1 MAQSLTNADAALKEY
16 YLPPLREQLNNANVL
31 DAIVSKNTEDFE
43 GRRAILSLHVT
54 RNSGVGSR
62 AENGTLPTA
71 GQQGYAEERVPVY
84 FHYGR
89 IQLSAPVM
97 KAMKSDKGSFVRAV
111 ESEMTGLKRD
121 VARNYNR
128 QRFGTSNGVV
138 ATCGTTSSATDV
150 VLLTPTSTQL
160 RQLEVGLVIDIGTVA
175 NPVSVASARTIT
187 AVNTST
193 GVVSI
198 SGAAVS
204 TTSGAAF
211 IFISGSGGAIG
222 GAGQKEITG
231 LRTIVDS
238 SGSLFNVDPAT
249 YPVWSSYESSN
260 SGTLRA
266 PSDTLFEEAL
276 DNVNINSGEDVDVI
290 VTTNGISRAY
300 ANSLK
305 SQKRFTNTIDLKGGF
320 KALEVSSGRNAVGLV
335 WDRDCPTQ
343 HAFFLNTKHLT
354 DYVETDWE
362 WADDDGSILGRVA
375 DTDAYEARLRK
386 FAEQATDKR
395 NSHGKIVD
403 LSGDS

>member
-31 DAIVSKNTEDFE
+31 DAIVSKNSEDFE
-43 GRRAILSLHVT
+43 GRRAVLSLHVT

-71 GQQGYAEERVPVY
+71 GQQGYAEERIPVY

-111 ESEMTGLKRD
+111 ESEMSGLKRD

-138 ATCGTTSSATDV
+138 ATCGTTSSSTTV
-150 VLLTPTSTQL
+150 TLLNATSTQM
-160 RQLEVGLVIDIGTVA
+160 RQLEVGLVVDIGTVA
-175 NPVSVASARTIT
+175 SPTSVASARTIT
-187 AVNTST
+187 ATST
-193 GVVSI
+193 ANGTITI

-211 IFISGSGGAIG
+211 VFISGSGGDTANG
-222 GAGQKEITG
+222 TQKEITG
-231 LRTIVDS
+231 LQTIVDS
-238 SGSLFNVDPAT
+238 AGTLFNVNPST
-249 YPVWSSYESSN
+249 YPSWSSYESSN

-290 VTTNGISRAY
+290 VTTNGISRSY

-386 FAEQATDKR
+386 FSEQGTSRR
-395 NSHGKIVD
+395 NAHGKIVD
-403 LSGDS
+403 LSGD

>member
-31 DAIVSKNTEDFE
+31 DAIVSKNSEDFE
-43 GRRAILSLHVT
+43 GRRAVLSLHVT

-71 GQQGYAEERVPVY
+71 GQQGYAEERIPVY
-84 FHYGR
+84 YHYGR

-111 ESEMTGLKRD
+111 ESEMSGLKRD

-138 ATCGTTSSATDV
+138 ATCGTTSSSTTV
-150 VLLTPTSTQL
+150 TLLSATSTQM
-160 RQLEVGLVIDIGTVA
+160 RQLEVGLVVDIGTVA
-175 NPVSVASARTIT
+175 SPTSVATARTIT
-187 AVNTST
+187 ATST
-193 GVVSI
+193 ANGTITI

-211 IFISGSGGAIG
+211 VFISGSGGDTANG
-222 GAGQKEITG
+222 TQKEITG
-231 LRTIVDS
+231 LQTIVDS
-238 SGSLFNVDPAT
+238 TGTLFNVNPST
-249 YPVWSSYESSN
+249 YPSWSSYESSN

-343 HAFFLNTKHLT
+343 HAFFLNTKHIT

-375 DTDAYEARLRK
+375 DTDAYEARLRR
-386 FAEQATDKR
+386 FAEQATSRR
-395 NSHGKIVD
+395 NAHGKIVD
-403 LSGDS
+403 LSGD

>member
-1 MAQSLTNADAALKEY
+1 MAGLTLTNADSALKDF

-31 DAIVSKNTEDFE
+31 DSIVSKNTEDVE
-43 GRRAILSLHVT
+43 GRRAVLSLHVT

-71 GQQGYAEERVPVY
+71 GNQGYTEERVPVY
-84 FHYGR
+84 NHYGR
-89 IQLSAPVM
+89 IQLSGPVM
-97 KAMKSDKGSFVRAV
+97 KAMKSDRGSFVRAL

-121 VARNYNR
+121 VARDYNR
-128 QRFGTSNGVV
+128 QRFGTSNGVI
-138 ATCGTTSSATDV
+138 ATCGTTSSSTTV
-150 VLLTPTSTQL
+150 TLLSASAAQL
-160 RQLEVGLVIDIGTVA
+160 RQLEIGMVVDIGTVA
-175 NPVSVASARTIT
+175 SPTSVASARTIT
-187 AVNTST
+187 AVNTASGT
-193 GVVSI
+193 VTI

-211 IFISGSGGAIG
+211 IFRSGNGGAIG

-231 LRTIVDS
+231 LQTIVDS
-238 SGSLFNVDPAT
+238 TGTLFNVDPSS
-249 YPVWSSYESSN
+249 YPVWSAYENSN

-276 DNVNINSGEDVDVI
+276 DNINIASGEDTDVI
-290 VTTNGISRAY
+290 ITTNGISRAY

-305 SQKRFTNTIDLKGGF
+305 SQKRFANTLELKGGW
-320 KALEVSSGRNAVGLV
+320 KALEVTSGRNAVGLI
-335 WDRDCPTQ
+335 WDRDCPSQ

-354 DYVETDWE
+354 DYIEQDWE

-386 FAEQATDKR
+386 FSEMATDQR
-395 NSHGKIVD
+395 NSHGKVVD
-403 LSGDS
+403 LSGD